1 MIGQKDLLDI
11 INKQIEDA
19 TFPRFSIIIGQE
31 GSGKRTLAK
40 AIAMALE
47 CNIVFIEPKV
57 DAVREMIKECYSV
70 TEPMVYCIADTD
82 TMSVSAKNAL
92 LKICEEPPKNAYII
106 MTADSNTNVL
116 STLWS
121 RAGRYFMQPYTP
133 QDLIDYAE
141 TACSEPM
148 NVGIMLDLCETP
160 GDVNTLES
168 VGAEEFYEF
177 VEKVVDNVAET
188 SAANAF
194 KIANSINFK
203 GTEGYDMALFLRAF
217 RAICGTRLR
226 EATVKGNTEDL
237 EHYSLG
243 IKVVSKTLNQL
254 QITGINKGA
263 LFDIFILD
271 IRREWC

>member
-1 MIGQKDLLDI
+1 MIGQKDLLDM

-47 CNIVFIEPKV
+47 CNIVFIESKV

-160 GDVNTLES
+160 GDINTLES

-226 EATVKGNTEDL
+226 EATVEGNTENL